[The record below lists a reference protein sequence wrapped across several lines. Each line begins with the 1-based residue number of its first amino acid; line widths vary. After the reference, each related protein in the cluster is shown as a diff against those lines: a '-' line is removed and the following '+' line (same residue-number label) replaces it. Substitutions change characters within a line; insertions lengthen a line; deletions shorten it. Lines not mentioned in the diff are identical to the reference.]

1 MSSKSTSEKS
11 SQKTILTIAHLPVDR
26 PFQRNSV
33 DIFEYKSESISAA
46 GVKCKIV
53 LSMMDNLT
61 RFTLLKPIPN
71 KAAETVARAIIDR
84 IIGIFGTPEILHS
97 DRGPEFENKVISQLQ
112 SILGYKKTRTT
123 PYVSFAGELRF
134 RACTLTN
141 TRHAQHGAR
150 QLGITLTASTI
161 GP

>member
-53 LSMMDNLT
+53 LSIMDHLT
-61 RFTLLKPIPN
+61 RFTLLTPIPN
-71 KAAETVARAIIDR
+71 KSPETVAKAIFDR
-84 IIGIFGTPEILHS
+84 IIGIFGPPEIVHS
-97 DRGPEFENKVISQLQ
+97 DRGPEFKNEVIYKLYSGKRKTVTKSTRVQENPGDTLS
-112 SILGYKKTRTT
+112 T
-123 PYVSFAGELRF
+123 PGKPR
-134 RACTLTN
+134 
-141 TRHAQHGAR
+141 
-150 QLGITLTASTI
+150 I
-161 GP
+161 